1 MLLFSIIPRPVLL
14 LCLLLLLAQTAT
26 SASYGED
33 DYEYFLDDLFDA
45 FDDGPIRGGYKTFDY
60 SGKMPYVDITAQS
73 IHKYACKAF
82 QGKWCGAMSGSK
94 VYTNGTVDA
103 VYEADYCATI
113 TGSGGS
119 DSSPCLMSAFSAPE
133 NVYYAG
139 SYMQGTLEASFV
151 AAPNDDYT
159 TLDSQSFGL
168 PYFVGE
174 DCFGG
179 GGGGGKKSRKKS
191 GKKSVSHGASCKL
204 CISRKYSSQT
214 LASASTAAFAES
226 GLGRLC
232 REPREDDLGNVVP
245 KFWLG
250 LEGELSS
257 PIAARLLLDGFFAA
271 GLILMTSTFD
281 FNTLNT
287 RKRPNILFAYDPPIL
302 WDPRT
307 WNIA

>member
-1 MLLFSIIPRPVLL
+1 MLPFSIIPPVLL

-26 SASYGED
+26 SQSQFPDAWAFEEYGEI
-33 DYEYFLDDLFDA
+33 LGA
-45 FDDGPIRGGYKTFDY
+45 AAPDGESI
-60 SGKMPYVDITAQS
+60 DITAQS
-73 IHKYACKAF
+73 IHNYACKAF
-82 QGKWCGAMSGSK
+82 HGEWCGAMSGSK

-103 VYEADYCATI
+103 AYEADYCATI

-119 DSSPCLMSAFSAPE
+119 DISPCLMSAFSAPE

-151 AAPNDDYT
+151 AAPNDDYP

-179 GGGGGKKSRKKS
+179 GGGGKKSGKKSRRKKS
-191 GKKSVSHGASCKL
+191 HKKSGKKNGKKSVSHGASCKL

-214 LASASTAAFAES
+214 LASLSTTAFAET

-232 REPREDDLGNVVP
+232 RQPRSDDLSYVQPFG
-245 KFWLG
+245 
-250 LEGELSS
+250 
-257 PIAARLLLDGFFAA
+257 A
-271 GLILMTSTFD
+271 
-281 FNTLNT
+281 T
-287 RKRPNILFAYDPPIL
+287 RYYDQPYICVINHEPYIC
-302 WDPRT
+302 
-307 WNIA
+307 

>member
-1 MLLFSIIPRPVLL
+1 
-14 LCLLLLLAQTAT
+14 
-26 SASYGED
+26 
-33 DYEYFLDDLFDA
+33 
-45 FDDGPIRGGYKTFDY
+45 
-60 SGKMPYVDITAQS
+60 MPYVDGVFADDVTIGAAASDGESIDITAQS
-73 IHKYACKAF
+73 IHNYACKAF
-82 QGKWCGAMSGSK
+82 YGEWCGAMSGSK

-103 VYEADYCATI
+103 VYEANYCATI

-179 GGGGGKKSRKKS
+179 GGKKSGKKSRKKN
-191 GKKSVSHGASCKL
+191 GKKNGKKNRKKSVSHGASCQL
-204 CISRKYSSQT
+204 CISRQYSSQT
-214 LASASTAAFAES
+214 LASTSTTAFAES

-232 REPREDDLGNVVP
+232 RQPREDDLSGVVHVTGGATALVAA
-245 KFWLG
+245 KVLG
-250 LEGELSS
+250 
-257 PIAARLLLDGFFAA
+257 
-271 GLILMTSTFD
+271 
-281 FNTLNT
+281 
-287 RKRPNILFAYDPPIL
+287 
-302 WDPRT
+302 PR
-307 WNIA
+307 

>member
-1 MLLFSIIPRPVLL
+1 MLPFSIIPPVLL

-26 SASYGED
+26 SSIFDETDAVYED
-33 DYEYFLDDLFDA
+33 FLDNLFDA
-45 FDDGPIRGGYKTFDY
+45 AAPDGKSI
-60 SGKMPYVDITAQS
+60 DITAQS
-73 IHKYACKAF
+73 IHNYACKAF
-82 QGKWCGAMSGSK
+82 YGEWCGAMSGSK

-191 GKKSVSHGASCKL
+191 GKKSGKKSRKKNGKKSVSHGASCQL
-204 CISRKYSSQT
+204 CISRKYSSRT
-214 LASASTAAFAES
+214 LASASTGFAES

-232 REPREDDLGNVVP
+232 REPREDDLSYIGHSQGTTQMFN
-245 KFWLG
+245 G
-250 LEGELSS
+250 LSQGG
-257 PIAARLLLDGFFAA
+257 LLVNAVGG
-271 GLILMTSTFD
+271 GLIGGADCVTQVSECAAVCD
-281 FNTLNT
+281 N
-287 RKRPNILFAYDPPIL
+287 PNCKCYGQHVDLCP
-302 WDPRT
+302 
-307 WNIA
+307 